1 MVHKKAEDMQVP
13 DALSRCENVKADVV
27 GSPVEDN
34 PIVQCL
40 KILSLCLRG
49 LKTEIKVRR
58 WGGTFDIDIFVH
70 LHFELDNKIIRLSLD
85 CPF

>member
-40 KILSLCLRG
+40 VRSNPFHSEVYSIQHYV
-49 LKTEIKVRR
+49 IKSVTCGRSMVFS
-58 WGGTFDIDIFVH
+58 GYSSFPH
-70 LHFELDNKIIRLSLD
+70 Q
-85 CPF
+85 

>member
-1 MVHKKAEDMQVP
+1 MQVP

-27 GSPVEDN
+27 GSPVEDI

-49 LKTEIKVRR
+49 LKTEIKVRGAG
-58 WGGTFDIDIFVH
+58 GGTFDIDIFIH
-70 LHFELDNKIIRLSLD
+70 LHFELNNKIIRLSLD